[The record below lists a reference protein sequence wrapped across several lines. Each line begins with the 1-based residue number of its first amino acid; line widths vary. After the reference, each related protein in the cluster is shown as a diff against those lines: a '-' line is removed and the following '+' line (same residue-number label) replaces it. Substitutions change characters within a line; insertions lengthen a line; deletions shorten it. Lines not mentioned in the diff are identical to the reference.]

1 MGPKKNQKKS
11 KKSKNRPRVPTLS
24 AFFLSRILQSQQH
37 SVSLPRRQLTSL
49 SATNCMSKVRIPI
62 NPMQVG
68 RVGAYSMYVRRGEQ
82 VVRQRKN
89 SSNYGPEASRSLAQQ
104 TRRVRWSNL
113 VNFYKVNAAW
123 MAKAYE
129 GLKAGQTIYNKFM
142 QLNMDKSAVALAKPF
157 ATAGASI
164 CDAFYISDGKLPPV
178 TLGAVT
184 GEGLTPTNISTG
196 DIAQEAGLTIG
207 ELSAAIIGANN
218 TYLEGDNIAL
228 IVFEQTYN
236 AGDVPRC
243 RPIYMEFTLNSE
255 SDDSLL
261 TLPMFAHEYA
271 TITSK
276 KLAMNSATE
285 VGDYAGFV
293 FIHTRK
299 SSGLQVSPQQI
310 KMADTTVL
318 DMFSTQS
325 ALQTAIDS
333 YGVDASVPLDPNFN
347 SARVLSAYVNGQA
360 VTGSLPSF
368 PSYTGDVTLEISVD
382 GWNDDSCY
390 LMFGEV
396 RYTPLAVD
404 GNKRTYIITDNGS
417 ARIYINGV
425 LYGGFS
431 VSGVVFPEDLDGP
444 LTSYQSNTDRSSVN
458 ADTLRNRLA
467 VNEGCVNYPFIADDT
482 WSWFMLTIY
491 RPEDFVWN
499 DDDFVFV
506 NCSKVYLDYN
516 TGWRLK
522 VSVTDATKPAY
533 VTYQGAIF
541 WVFNYQ

>member
-1 MGPKKNQKKS
+1 
-11 KKSKNRPRVPTLS
+11 
-24 AFFLSRILQSQQH
+24 
-37 SVSLPRRQLTSL
+37 
-49 SATNCMSKVRIPI
+49 MSKVRIPI

-113 VNFYKVNAAW
+113 VNFYKVNASW

-196 DIAQEAGLTIG
+196 DVTSESGLTIG
-207 ELSAAIIGANN
+207 QLSTAIIGANSS
-218 TYLEGDNIAL
+218 YLEGDNIAL

-243 RPIYMEFTLNSE
+243 RPIYMEFTLNST

-261 TLPMFAHEYA
+261 TLPMFLHEYV

-276 KLAMNSATE
+276 RLAMNSATE

-299 SSGLQVSPQQI
+299 SAGLQVSPQQI

-318 DMFSTQS
+318 DMFSTAS

-368 PSYTGDVTLEISVD
+368 PSYTGAVTLEISVD

-390 LMFGEV
+390 LMFGDV
-396 RYTPLAVD
+396 RYAPLATE
-404 GNKRTYIITDNGS
+404 GNRRTYIIGDNGS
-417 ARIYINGV
+417 VRIYIGGV
-425 LYGGFS
+425 LYGGFE
-431 VSGVVFPEDLDGP
+431 VSGIEVPAWLPVEFYALMSTSATPGQGTSSDE
-444 LTSYQSNTDRSSVN
+444 LTITGN
-458 ADTLRNRLA
+458 
-467 VNEGCVNYPFIADDT
+467 CINYPHIIT
-482 WSWFMLTIY
+482 SSYPYLRLRIGTGTSLI
-491 RPEDFVWN
+491 N
-499 DDDFVFV
+499 DVLSFE
-506 NCSKVYLDYN
+506 NCAVEYERYDENVPYN
-516 TGWRLK
+516 IFSL
-522 VSVTDATKPAY
+522 SVTDASKVAY
-533 VTYQGAIF
+533 ITYGGFIIA
-541 WVFNYQ
+541 VFNYTN

>member
-1 MGPKKNQKKS
+1 
-11 KKSKNRPRVPTLS
+11 
-24 AFFLSRILQSQQH
+24 
-37 SVSLPRRQLTSL
+37 
-49 SATNCMSKVRIPI
+49 
-62 NPMQVG
+62 MQVG

-89 SSNYGPEASRSLAQQ
+89 SSNYGEEASRSLAQQ
-104 TRRVRWSNL
+104 TRRVRWANL

-129 GLKAGQTIYNKFM
+129 SLKPGQTIYNKFM

-164 CDAFYISDGKLPPV
+164 CDAFNISDGKLPPV
-178 TLGAVT
+178 TLGAVSGSGT
-184 GEGLTPTNISTG
+184 TPTNISTG
-196 DIAQEAGLTIG
+196 DIASEAGVTIG
-207 ELSAAIIGANN
+207 ELSAAIIAANN
-218 TYLEGDNIAL
+218 DYLEGDNIAL

-243 RPIYMEFTLNSE
+243 RPIYMEFTLNSASE
-255 SDDSLL
+255 DALL

-271 TITSK
+271 TITAK
-276 KLAMNSATE
+276 KLAMNSSTE

-299 SSGLQVSPQQI
+299 SAGLQVSTQQI

-318 DMFSTQS
+318 DMFSTAS

-333 YGVDASVPLDPNFN
+333 YGVDSSVPLDPNFN

-368 PSYTGDVTLEISVD
+368 PSYTGAVTLEISVD

-390 LMFGEV
+390 LMFGDV

-404 GNKRTYIITDNGS
+404 GNKRTYIIGDNGS
-417 ARIYINGV
+417 ARIFINGV
-425 LYGGFS
+425 LYGGFD
-431 VSGVVFPEDLDGP
+431 VSGIEKPSWLPTKWIGFQMPTDA
-444 LTSYQSNTDRSSVN
+444 LTGENTDGI
-458 ADTLRNRLA
+458 NRLEVLDA
-467 VNEGCVNYPFIADDT
+467 NCINYPNVATESYPYFLFISREIIPSDE
-482 WSWFMLTIY
+482 SI
-491 RPEDFVWN
+491 EV
-499 DDDFVFV
+499 V
-506 NCSKVYLDYN
+506 NGTVAGVSFGVGFSRFSILPTDASKV
-516 TGWRLK
+516 T
-522 VSVTDATKPAY
+522 Y
-533 VTYQGAIF
+533 VTCQGFIIA
-541 WVFNYQ
+541 VCNYEQ

>member
-1 MGPKKNQKKS
+1 
-11 KKSKNRPRVPTLS
+11 
-24 AFFLSRILQSQQH
+24 
-37 SVSLPRRQLTSL
+37 
-49 SATNCMSKVRIPI
+49 MSKVRIPI

-89 SSNYGPEASRSLAQQ
+89 SSNYGAEASRSLAQQ

-113 VNFYKVNAAW
+113 VNFYKVNASW

-129 GLKAGQTIYNKFM
+129 GLKPGQTIYNKFM

-207 ELSAAIIGANN
+207 ELSAAIIGANSN
-218 TYLEGDNIAL
+218 YLEGDNIAL

-271 TITSK
+271 TIVSK

-299 SSGLQVSPQQI
+299 SAGLQVSPQQI

-368 PSYTGDVTLEISVD
+368 PSYTGNVTLEISVD
-382 GWNDDSCY
+382 GWNDETCY
-390 LMFGEV
+390 LMFGDV
-396 RYTPLAVD
+396 RYTPLATD
-404 GNKRTYIITDNGS
+404 GNKRTYIIGDNGS
-417 ARIYINGV
+417 ARIYINGG
-425 LYGGFS
+425 LYGGFE
-431 VSGVVFPEDLDGP
+431 VSGIEVPELSQHKRMLQLPPNSWAASDGVNRKDVVSNCINYPYLASDSYPRFMLVVLNVPERPLDSDFVGVNCDLQ
-444 LTSYQSNTDRSSVN
+444 TIFYETDAQFLSVN
-458 ADTLRNRLA
+458 IELVDPT
-467 VNEGCVNYPFIADDT
+467 E
-482 WSWFMLTIY
+482 
-491 RPEDFVWN
+491 
-499 DDDFVFV
+499 
-506 NCSKVYLDYN
+506 
-516 TGWRLK
+516 
-522 VSVTDATKPAY
+522 PAY
-533 VTYQGAIF
+533 ITYQGFIIA
-541 WVFNYQ
+541 VFNYSN

>member
-1 MGPKKNQKKS
+1 
-11 KKSKNRPRVPTLS
+11 
-24 AFFLSRILQSQQH
+24 
-37 SVSLPRRQLTSL
+37 
-49 SATNCMSKVRIPI
+49 MSKVRIPI

-113 VNFYKVNAAW
+113 VNFYKVIAFW

-129 GLKAGQTIYNKFM
+129 GLKPGQTIYNKFM

-243 RPIYMEFTLNSE
+243 RPIYMEFTLDSTSE
-255 SDDSLL
+255 DSLL

-368 PSYTGDVTLEISVD
+368 PSYTGAVTLEISVD
-382 GWNDDSCY
+382 GWNDDTCY
-390 LMFGEV
+390 LMFGDV
-396 RYTPLAVD
+396 RYAPLDTD
-404 GNKRTYIITDNGS
+404 GNKRTYIIGDNGS
-417 ARIYINGV
+417 VRIYINGG
-425 LYGGFS
+425 LYGGFE
-431 VSGVVFPEDLDGP
+431 VSGIVVPSILPAAMKVANFDK
-444 LTSYQSNTDRSSVN
+444 YQSVPDNTREGDKLTVSATNCIN
-458 ADTLRNRLA
+458 APIKPTSEYPYIFYQMFKSGYDAELLGFSNILRNTVGSNESRLD
-467 VNEGCVNYPFIADDT
+467 VCMEVDD
-482 WSWFMLTIY
+482 
-491 RPEDFVWN
+491 
-499 DDDFVFV
+499 
-506 NCSKVYLDYN
+506 
-516 TGWRLK
+516 
-522 VSVTDATKPAY
+522 VSKPAY
-533 VTYQGAIF
+533 ITYQGFIVA
-541 WVFNYQ
+541 VFNYSN

>member
-1 MGPKKNQKKS
+1 
-11 KKSKNRPRVPTLS
+11 
-24 AFFLSRILQSQQH
+24 
-37 SVSLPRRQLTSL
+37 
-49 SATNCMSKVRIPI
+49 
-62 NPMQVG
+62 MQVG

-89 SSNYGPEASRSLAQQ
+89 SSNYGPEASRSLSQQ

-129 GLKAGQTIYNKFM
+129 SLKAGQTIYNKFM

-164 CDAFYISDGKLPPV
+164 CDAFNISDGKLPPV

-218 TYLEGDNIAL
+218 DYLEGDNIAL

-299 SSGLQVSPQQI
+299 SAGLQVSTQQI

-318 DMFSTQS
+318 DMFSTAS

-333 YGVDASVPLDPNFN
+333 YGVDDNVPLDPNFS
-347 SARVLSAYVNGQA
+347 SASVLSVKVNGSE
-360 VTGSLPSF
+360 VKGSLPSF
-368 PSYTGDVTLEISVD
+368 PSYTGVVTLDISVD
-382 GWNDDSCY
+382 GWNDDTCY
-390 LMFGEV
+390 VMFEDV
-396 RYTPLAVD
+396 KYTPLSVND
-404 GNKRTYIITDNGS
+404 GVRSYIIGNNG
-417 ARIYINGV
+417 RVRLYVGGV
-425 LYGGFS
+425 LYGGFD
-431 VSGVVFPEDLDGP
+431 VSGIETPAWLP
-444 LTSYQSNTDRSSVN
+444 TLLQMLQYATSGGEYTGSHNQQEYT
-458 ADTLRNRLA
+458 
-467 VNEGCVNYPFIADDT
+467 GYCINYPYLKNNEYPYFGFIIRNVVVANFD
-482 WSWFMLTIY
+482 SSELAF
-491 RPEDFVWN
+491 E
-499 DDDFVFV
+499 
-506 NCSKVYLDYN
+506 NCTQTHYYEGSTQIQMKA
-516 TGWRLK
+516 
-522 VSVTDATKPAY
+522 SVTDASKPAY
-533 VTYQGAIF
+533 ITYGGFIIA
-541 WVFNYQ
+541 VFNYSN

>member
-1 MGPKKNQKKS
+1 M
-11 KKSKNRPRVPTLS
+11 
-24 AFFLSRILQSQQH
+24 
-37 SVSLPRRQLTSL
+37 PRRQQTTL

-113 VNFYKVNAAW
+113 VNFYKVNASW

-129 GLKAGQTIYNKFM
+129 GLKPGQTIYNKFM

-243 RPIYMEFTLNSE
+243 RPIYMEFTLDSTSE
-255 SDDSLL
+255 DSLL

-368 PSYTGDVTLEISVD
+368 PSYTGNVTLELSVD
-382 GWNDDSCY
+382 GWNDDTCY
-390 LMFGEV
+390 LMFGDV
-396 RYTPLAVD
+396 RFTPLETE
-404 GNKRTYIITDNGS
+404 GNKRTYIIGDNGS
-417 ARIYINGV
+417 VRIFINGG
-425 LYGGFS
+425 LYGGFD
-431 VSGVVFPEDLDGP
+431 VSGIVLPGILPTRITCYLSDIQGTGGGTFI
-444 LTSYQSNTDRSSVN
+444 N
-458 ADTLRNRLA
+458 ALYI
-467 VNEGCVNYPFIADDT
+467 EGNCLNYPYFPTADHPYFRFVVAG
-482 WSWFMLTIY
+482 SFV
-491 RPEDFVWN
+491 EDDWQNFQLY
-499 DDDFVFV
+499 
-506 NCSKVYLDYN
+506 NCVANAHDVLASGSMAFNLSPVDAD
-516 TGWRLK
+516 
-522 VSVTDATKPAY
+522 SVAY
-533 VTYQGAIF
+533 VTYQGFIVA
-541 WVFNYQ
+541 VFNYTN

>member
-1 MGPKKNQKKS
+1 
-11 KKSKNRPRVPTLS
+11 
-24 AFFLSRILQSQQH
+24 
-37 SVSLPRRQLTSL
+37 
-49 SATNCMSKVRIPI
+49 MSKVRIPI

-89 SSNYGPEASRSLAQQ
+89 SSNYGAEASRSLAQQ

-113 VNFYKVNAAW
+113 VNFYKVNASW

-129 GLKAGQTIYNKFM
+129 GLKPGQTIYNKFM

-243 RPIYMEFTLNSE
+243 RPIYMEFTLDSTSE
-255 SDDSLL
+255 DSLL

-318 DMFSTQS
+318 DQFSTAT
-325 ALQTAIDS
+325 ALQAAIDS

-368 PSYTGDVTLEISVD
+368 PSYTGAVTLDISVD

-390 LMFGEV
+390 LMFGDV
-396 RYTPLAVD
+396 RYTPLATD
-404 GNKRTYIITDNGS
+404 GNKRTYIIGDNGS
-417 ARIYINGV
+417 VRIYIGGA
-425 LYGGFS
+425 LYGGFD
-431 VSGVVFPEDLDGP
+431 VSGVVRPSEMTGFVQGFLNTQASPGGPNQINPEG
-444 LTSYQSNTDRSSVN
+444 
-458 ADTLRNRLA
+458 DTG
-467 VNEGCVNYPFIADDT
+467 GCVQYPFFPTESHPYFAC
-482 WSWFMLTIY
+482 FIY
-491 RPEDFVWN
+491 GSFEDGDASRVE
-499 DDDFVFV
+499 VV
-506 NCSKVYLDYN
+506 NGDEVVARVETSGQLRVGFKPLDPSKV
-516 TGWRLK
+516 
-522 VSVTDATKPAY
+522 AY
-533 VTYQGAIF
+533 VKVDEFITM
-541 WVFNYQ
+541 VCNYSV

>member
-1 MGPKKNQKKS
+1 
-11 KKSKNRPRVPTLS
+11 
-24 AFFLSRILQSQQH
+24 
-37 SVSLPRRQLTSL
+37 
-49 SATNCMSKVRIPI
+49 MSKVRIPI

-113 VNFYKVNAAW
+113 VNFYKVNASW

-129 GLKAGQTIYNKFM
+129 GLKPGQTIYNKFM

-207 ELSAAIIGANN
+207 ELSAAIIGANSN
-218 TYLEGDNIAL
+218 YLEGDNIAL

-271 TITSK
+271 TIVSK
-276 KLAMNSATE
+276 KLAMNSSTE

-368 PSYTGDVTLEISVD
+368 PSYTGAVTLEISVD
-382 GWNDDSCY
+382 GWNDDTCY
-390 LMFGEV
+390 LMFGDV

-404 GNKRTYIITDNGS
+404 GNKRTYIIGDNGS
-417 ARIYINGV
+417 VRIYINGG
-425 LYGGFS
+425 LYGGFD
-431 VSGVVFPEDLDGP
+431 VSGIEVPESLPSLFFVQQAADQGGQDNI
-444 LTSYQSNTDRSSVN
+444 NTMEIVTD
-458 ADTLRNRLA
+458 
-467 VNEGCVNYPFIADDT
+467 CVNYPYVATDSHPLFYLLIGGGDYTFVEEDNLAAVNGT
-482 WSWFMLTIY
+482 MTIY
-491 RPEDFVWN
+491 ASEQNHRTAI
-499 DDDFVFV
+499 
-506 NCSKVYLDYN
+506 YL
-516 TGWRLK
+516 
-522 VSVTDATKPAY
+522 SITDRDKPAY
-533 VTYQGAIF
+533 ITLSGFIIAV
-541 WVFNYQ
+541 VNYAY

>member
-1 MGPKKNQKKS
+1 
-11 KKSKNRPRVPTLS
+11 
-24 AFFLSRILQSQQH
+24 
-37 SVSLPRRQLTSL
+37 
-49 SATNCMSKVRIPI
+49 
-62 NPMQVG
+62 MQVG

-113 VNFYKVNAAW
+113 VNFYKVNASW

-207 ELSAAIIGANN
+207 ELSAAIIGANSN
-218 TYLEGDNIAL
+218 YLEGDNIAL

-271 TITSK
+271 TIVSK

-299 SSGLQVSPQQI
+299 SAGLQVSPQQI

-333 YGVDASVPLDPNFN
+333 YGVDASVPLDPNFS
-347 SARVLSAYVNGQA
+347 SASVLSVKVNGTE
-360 VTGSLPSF
+360 VKGSLPSF
-368 PSYTGDVTLEISVD
+368 PSYTGVVTLDISVD

-390 LMFGEV
+390 VMFEDV
-396 RYTPLAVD
+396 KYTPLSVD
-404 GNKRTYIITDNGS
+404 DGVRSYIIGNNG
-417 ARIYINGV
+417 RVRLYVGGV
-425 LYGGFS
+425 LYGGFD
-431 VSGVVFPEDLDGP
+431 VSGIETPDWLPTLLEACQYPDGSA
-444 LTSYQSNTDRSSVN
+444 TFGTNINHVSGNYD
-458 ADTLRNRLA
+458 
-467 VNEGCVNYPFIADDT
+467 CINYPFLKDENYPFFGFLIRNIDT
-482 WSWFMLTIY
+482 SEV
-491 RPEDFVWN
+491 RAEDMEY
-499 DDDFVFV
+499 V
-506 NCSKVYLDYN
+506 NCTRSALYEPDDRIFMKL
-516 TGWRLK
+516 
-522 VSVTDATKPAY
+522 SVTDDTKPAY
-533 VTYQGAIF
+533 VMWQGFIIY
-541 WVFNYQ
+541 VFNYSN